1 MLMKWLRQITV
12 VQGQAVA
19 VALLVVTVP
28 ALALAPI
35 AARRQILVIT
45 LVVTAGIYLL
55 WSVGEESWR
64 RKGIEVGYFALN
76 MGIVVLGL
84 AFSPLWLAAGLI
96 VHGFWDLVHL
106 VQFGGVGTRRVPLWY
121 IFACVTYDWLF
132 GTTIVLLIL
141 LT

>member
-76 MGIVVLGL
+76 MGIVVLGS

-96 VHGFWDLVHL
+96 AHGFWDLGHL
-106 VQFGGVGTRRVPLWY
+106 VRFGGSGHAACRSGTFLP
-121 IFACVTYDWLF
+121 A
-132 GTTIVLLIL
+132 
-141 LT
+141 